1 MAIIEI
7 INNLIKIIFRSET
20 ILRRYQVLYCSN
32 LILNG
37 KSLELGASE
46 NNKNFFTFVK
56 GKSIFDLSNNFKN
69 KKLNIFKADLTK
81 KINIKSHTYNNILIF
96 NVLEHLPN
104 YDNAISE
111 INRILKKGGS
121 IIGSTPFIY
130 QIHGAP
136 KDYYRFSKDFFYYYL
151 KKNKFRK
158 IEIKCLGFGPFLASY
173 SLIHAYLRFLPII
186 SHAILLICYLID
198 FFIQLFV
205 KTDLAEIFP
214 IGFIFKAKK

>member
-1 MAIIEI
+1 MRQ
-7 INNLIKIIFRSET
+7 KITKI
-20 ILRRYQVLYCSN
+20 
-32 LILNG
+32 
-37 KSLELGASE
+37 
-46 NNKNFFTFVK
+46 FTFVK

-130 QIHGAP
+130 QVHGAP
-136 KDYYRFSKDFFYYYL
+136 KDYYRFSKDFF
-151 KKNKFRK
+151 
-158 IEIKCLGFGPFLASY
+158 
-173 SLIHAYLRFLPII
+173 II
-186 SHAILLICYLID
+186 
-198 FFIQLFV
+198 
-205 KTDLAEIFP
+205 T
-214 IGFIFKAKK
+214 